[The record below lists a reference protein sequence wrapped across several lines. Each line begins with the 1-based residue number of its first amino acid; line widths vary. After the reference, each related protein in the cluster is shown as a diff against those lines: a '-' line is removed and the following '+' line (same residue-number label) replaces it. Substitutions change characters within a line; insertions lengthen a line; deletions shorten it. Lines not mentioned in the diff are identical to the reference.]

1 MADRRT
7 RRPPEPRGPEQAF
20 ELAAHF
26 LATRPRSRWEV
37 RRRLQRAA
45 VEPATIERVLERLVS
60 AGLVDDLA
68 FARWWR
74 EQRDRHAP
82 RGRRMLEAELR
93 GKGIPRDVIEALR
106 GEAPEWAAE
115 DAALPTT
122 EDERGREALDG
133 HLRGRPVPS
142 DRRAL
147 ERLGMFLV
155 RRGFEPGTAR
165 SIIRERAA
173 AEAGDAPD
181 DLSEPAG

>member
-1 MADRRT
+1 MPDRRA
-7 RRPPEPRGPEQAF
+7 RRAPDPPGPEQAF

-26 LATRPRSRWEV
+26 LGTRPRSAWEV

-45 VEPATIERVLERLVS
+45 AEPPTIERVLDRL
-60 AGLVDDLA
+60 AGLGLVDDMA

-93 GKGIPRDVIEALR
+93 GKGISREVIEALR
-106 GEAPEWAAE
+106 DDAPEWAPE
-115 DAALPTT
+115 DAGLPST
-122 EDERGREALDG
+122 EEERASEALDA
-133 HLRGRPVPS
+133 HLRGRPLPT

-155 RRGFEPGTAR
+155 RRGFDPGTAR
-165 SIIRERAA
+165 SLIRDRVAA
-173 AEAGDAPD
+173 RPDDATA
-181 DLSEPAG
+181 DLSESAE